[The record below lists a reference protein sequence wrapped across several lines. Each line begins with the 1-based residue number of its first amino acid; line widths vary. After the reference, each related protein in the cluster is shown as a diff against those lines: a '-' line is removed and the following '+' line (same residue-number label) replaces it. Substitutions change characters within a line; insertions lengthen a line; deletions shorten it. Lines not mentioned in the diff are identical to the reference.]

1 MDHGIAVELHFFL
14 MSVLWGALVLLAYD
28 QLRVIR
34 RVIRHNTVA
43 VAIQDVIFW
52 IAASVFIFALI
63 YVENSGIIRGFS
75 IMGMAIGMILYHYML
90 SDLIVTGLSR
100 LIRLLLYPFNKL
112 FKQLKK
118 WAESFKI
125 LFAKI
130 KARIRKAAAHK
141 KGKND

>member
-1 MDHGIAVELHFFL
+1 
-14 MSVLWGALVLLAYD
+14 
-28 QLRVIR
+28 
-34 RVIRHNTVA
+34 
-43 VAIQDVIFW
+43 
-52 IAASVFIFALI
+52 
-63 YVENSGIIRGFS
+63 
-75 IMGMAIGMILYHYML
+75 MGMAIGMTLYHYIL